1 MNNIRFDDFDLLH
14 PKMRIAAR
22 LLAKDLAH
30 AYETGR
36 TKTLFKV
43 FETYRGADRQ
53 LEVFKKR
60 TSKARPFESAHQF
73 GLAVD
78 FVAWN
83 EDADIGPIGWNW
95 NAANEYGFLAARAQ
109 TFGLSAPI
117 QWDPG
122 HVEHPLWEEWQKLS
136 RR

>member
-1 MNNIRFDDFDLLH
+1 MAYVRFDDFDLLH

-22 LLAKDLAH
+22 ALAQDLIRCH
-30 AYETGR
+30 ETGR

-53 LEVFKKR
+53 LDVFKKG
-60 TSKARPFESAHQF
+60 TSKARPFQSAHQF

-83 EDADIGPIGWNW
+83 LDANVGPIGWNW
-95 NAANEYGFLAARAQ
+95 NAANEYRFLAARAQ
-109 TFGLSAPI
+109 TFGLTAPI
-117 QWDPG
+117 DWDPG
-122 HVEHPLWEEWQKLS
+122 HIQHPLWNEWQKLA
-136 RR
+136 RQ